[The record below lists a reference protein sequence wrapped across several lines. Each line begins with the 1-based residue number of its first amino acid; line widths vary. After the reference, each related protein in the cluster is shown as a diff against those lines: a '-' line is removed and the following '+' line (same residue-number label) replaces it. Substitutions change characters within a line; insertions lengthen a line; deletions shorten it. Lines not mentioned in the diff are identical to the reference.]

1 MDATVAQNALTQVR
15 ELMAGDSWLKRVILL
30 IGVIILMT
38 VLLSIGSKILAVMLK
53 PSNPYIVNG
62 MITGRGGSKTVKMD
76 AVNIE
81 RSDDQD
87 GGLEFT
93 WSVWLNISQLSQDGS
108 QYKHIFS
115 KGNNEN
121 APSLA
126 ENNQPMHPIN
136 APGLFL
142 DPSTNSLIIVM
153 NTFETIDE
161 TVRVD
166 SIPLNK
172 WINVIIRVRGL
183 NLDVYFNGLVV
194 KSVKLESVPRQNN
207 GDVFITQNQ
216 GFNGYLSNLRYYNYA
231 LEPGDILAVA
241 QKGPSLAVSKLE
253 SSDLSVN
260 GEYLSL
266 QWYFQ

>member
-1 MDATVAQNALTQVR
+1 MNATVAQNALTQVR
-15 ELMAGDSWLKRVILL
+15 ELMGGDSWLKRVIVLV
-30 IGVIILMT
+30 GVIILM
-38 VLLSIGSKILAVMLK
+38 VVILSIGSKVLAALLK
-53 PSNPYIVNG
+53 PSTPYIVNG
-62 MITGRGGSKTVKMD
+62 MITGTGGSKTVKMD
-76 AVNIE
+76 AINIE
-81 RSDDQD
+81 RSDNQE

-93 WSVWLNISQLSQDGS
+93 WSVWLNITSLSQEGS
-108 QYKHIFS
+108 QYRHIFS

-121 APSLA
+121 VPDPSSMN
-126 ENNQPMHPIN
+126 EPMKPIN

-142 DPSTNSLIIVM
+142 DPASNSLIIVM

-183 NLDVYFNGLVV
+183 QLDVYINGLVV

-241 QKGPSLAVSKLE
+241 EKGPSLSVSKLE
-253 SSDLSVN
+253 SNDLSSK
-260 GEYLSL
+260 GQYLSL

>member
-1 MDATVAQNALTQVR
+1 MASFTQNAYAQLATI
-15 ELMAGDSWLKRVILL
+15 MNSDSWLKRCIMIV
-30 IGVIILMT
+30 GVVIIMGI
-38 VLLSIGSKILAVMLK
+38 LLSIGSKILAVVLK

-62 MITGRGGSKTVKMD
+62 MVTGTRPKTVKMD

-81 RSDDQD
+81 RSDNQA

-93 WSVWLNISQLSQDGS
+93 WAVWLNITSLDPGGSQ

-115 KGNNEN
+115 KGNNDN
-121 APSLA
+121 VPDPLTVK
-126 ENNQPMHPIN
+126 QLVKPIN
-136 APGLFL
+136 APGLFI
-142 DPSTNSLIIVM
+142 DPTTNALLIVM

-172 WINVIIRVRGL
+172 WINVIIRVRGVQ
-183 NLDVYFNGLVV
+183 LDVYVNGLVV

-207 GDVFITQNQ
+207 GDVFISQNG

-231 LEPGDILAVA
+231 LEPGDILAIA
-241 QKGPSLAVSKLE
+241 EKGPSLVISKLE
-253 SSDLSVN
+253 SNDLKSS
-260 GEYLSL
+260 GQYLSL

>member
-1 MDATVAQNALTQVR
+1 MDPTVAQGALTQVR
-15 ELMAGDSWLKRVILL
+15 DLLSGDSYLKKVIVL
-30 IGVIILMT
+30 IAVIILM
-38 VLLSIGSKILAVMLK
+38 VILLSIGSRILAAVLK
-53 PSNPYIVNG
+53 PSNPYVVNG
-62 MITGRGGSKTVKMD
+62 MVTGTRPKTVKMEQ
-76 AVNIE
+76 VNIE
-81 RSDDQD
+81 RSDNQD

-93 WSVWLNISQLSQDGS
+93 WAVWLNITSLDPGGSQ

-121 APSLA
+121 VPDPLSVNEQAK
-126 ENNQPMHPIN
+126 PIN

-142 DPSTNSLIIVM
+142 DPATNSLIILL

-172 WINVIIRVRGL
+172 WICVVIRVRGL
-183 NLDVYFNGLVV
+183 NLDVYINGLVV
-194 KSVKLESVPRQNN
+194 KSVKLDSVPRQNN
-207 GDVFITQNQ
+207 GDVFISQNG

-241 QKGPSLAVSKLE
+241 EKGPSLSVSKLE
-253 SSDLSVN
+253 SSDLASQ
-260 GEYLSL
+260 GHYLSL